1 VNIAVAD
8 LRIVN
13 GTVLTMAPGWE
24 LIADGVVCSREGLI
38 SYVGPADQAP
48 KPGDEQVIDASGCA
62 VLPGLVNAH
71 THLAMTL
78 FRGYADDMMLQEWL
92 EDWIWPAEMRLRPE
106 DVYWGSLLGACEML
120 HFGVTCFNDMY
131 HMPEQTVAAA
141 LDSGIRAC
149 PSGVLLGFLPDA
161 EQLLEEAIAFVRHL
175 QQQNHPRIHPML
187 APHALYTCPDEML
200 LKVGEGARDTGVPLH
215 IHLAETASEVQ
226 DSYDEYGESPVAHL
240 NTLGLL
246 DIPMLAAHCVHLSE
260 TDIALLA
267 EKQVGIAHCP
277 TSNMKLSSGFAPV
290 PELLEA
296 GAVVGLGTDGC
307 ASNNNLDMLEE
318 AHLAALLHKV
328 HSGDPTTIPAHT
340 ALVMATR
347 RSAQALGLGDIIGTL
362 EVGKRA
368 DIILVDMSSPH
379 LQPHR
384 DPISHLIYAA
394 HGSDVRTTIVE
405 GQIVMNEGEILTV
418 DEGEVIAHATECAA
432 HITGTA
438 G

>member
-1 VNIAVAD
+1 VAD

-13 GTVLTMAPGWE
+13 GTVLTMASDQEPIGDSVVCTQ
-24 LIADGVVCSREGLI
+24 DGVI
-38 SYVGPADQAP
+38 SYVGPAEQAP
-48 KPGDEQVIDASGCA
+48 EPGDEQVIDASGCV

-78 FRGYADDMMLQEWL
+78 LRGYADDMMLQEWL
-92 EDWIWPAEMRLRPE
+92 EDWIWPAESRLTAE

-120 HFGVTCFNDMY
+120 RAGVTCFNDMY
-131 HMPEQTVAAA
+131 HMPEQAVQAA
-141 LDSGIRAC
+141 LDSGIRVC
-149 PSGVLLGFLPDA
+149 PSGVLLGFLPNA
-161 EQLLEEAIAFVRHL
+161 EQLLEEAIAFVRQL
-175 QQQNHPRIHPML
+175 QQQGHPRIHPML
-187 APHALYTCPDEML
+187 APHAIYTCPDEML
-200 LKVGEGARDTGVPLH
+200 LKVGEGAVGTGLPIH

-226 DSYDEYGESPVAHL
+226 DSYDEHGESPIEHL

-246 DIPMLAAHCVHLSE
+246 DIPMLAAHCVYLSE
-260 TDIALLA
+260 ADIALLV

-277 TSNMKLSSGFAPV
+277 TSNMKLASGFAPV

-328 HSGDPTTIPAHT
+328 HSGDPTIVPAGT
-340 ALVMATR
+340 ALAMATR
-347 RSAQALGLGDIIGTL
+347 LSAQALGLGDIIGTL
-362 EVGKRA
+362 GEGKRA

-379 LQPHR
+379 LQPPG
-384 DPISHLIYAA
+384 DPVSHLIYAA
-394 HGSDVRTTIVE
+394 HGSDVNTTIVE
-405 GQIVMNEGEILTV
+405 GQIVMNDGEILTV
-418 DEGEVIAHATECAA
+418 DEAEVITHATQCSARVAA
-432 HITGTA
+432 PA

>member
-1 VNIAVAD
+1 MAD

-13 GTVLTMAPGWE
+13 GTVLTMAPDQQPICE
-24 LIADGVVCSREGLI
+24 GVVCSREGLV

-48 KPGDEQVIDASGCA
+48 EPDNEQVIDASGCV

-106 DVYWGSLLGACEML
+106 DVYWGSLLGACEL
-120 HFGVTCFNDMY
+120 LRAGVTCFNDMY
-131 HMPEQTVAAA
+131 HIPEQAVQAA

-149 PSGVLLGFLPDA
+149 PSGVLLGFLPNA
-161 EQLLEEAIAFVRHL
+161 EQLLEEAIAFVGQL
-175 QQQNHPRIHPML
+175 QRQGHPRIHPML

-200 LKVGEGARDTGVPLH
+200 LKVGEGAVEAGVPIH
-215 IHLAETASEVQ
+215 IHLCETASEVQ
-226 DSYDEYGESPVAHL
+226 DSYDEHGESPVGHL

-246 DIPMLAAHCVHLSE
+246 DIPMLAAHCVHLGE
-260 TDIALLA
+260 ADIALLA

-277 TSNMKLSSGFAPV
+277 TSNMKLASGFAPV

-296 GAVVGLGTDGC
+296 GALVGLGTDGC

-328 HSGDPTTIPAHT
+328 HSGDPTVVPART
-340 ALVMATR
+340 ALAMATR
-347 RSAQALGLGDIIGTL
+347 LSAQALGLGDIVGTL
-362 EVGKRA
+362 VEGKRA

-379 LQPHR
+379 LQPPR
-384 DPISHLIYAA
+384 DPVSHLIYAA
-394 HGSDVRTTIVE
+394 RGSDVKTTIVE
-405 GQIVMNEGEILTV
+405 GQVVMNDGEILTV
-418 DEGEVIAHATECAA
+418 DEAEVISRATQCATRVA
-432 HITGTA
+432 DTVG
-438 G
+438 

>member
-1 VNIAVAD
+1 VAD

-13 GTVLTMAPGWE
+13 GTVLTMAPDCE
-24 LIADGVVCSREGLI
+24 PVADGVVCSREGLI
-38 SYVGPADQAP
+38 SYAGPADQALA
-48 KPGDEQVIDASGCA
+48 PGDEQVIDASGCV

-78 FRGYADDMMLQEWL
+78 LRGYADDMMLQEWL
-92 EDWIWPAEMRLRPE
+92 EDWIWPAESRLRPE

-120 HFGVTCFNDMY
+120 RAGVTCFNDMY
-131 HMPEQTVAAA
+131 HMPEQAVQAA

-149 PSGVLLGFLPDA
+149 PSGVLLGFLPNA
-161 EQLLEEAIAFVRHL
+161 EQLLEGAIVFVDEL
-175 QQQNHPRIHPML
+175 QQQGHSRIHPML
-187 APHALYTCPDEML
+187 APHAIYTCPDEML
-200 LKVGEGARDTGVPLH
+200 LKVGEGAADTGLPIH
-215 IHLAETASEVQ
+215 IHLCETASEVQ
-226 DSYDEYGESPVAHL
+226 DSYDEHGESPIEHL

-260 TDIALLA
+260 ADIALLA

-277 TSNMKLSSGFAPV
+277 TSNMKLASGFAPV
-290 PELLEA
+290 PKLLEF
-296 GAVVGLGTDGC
+296 GALVGLGTDGC

-328 HSGDPTTIPAHT
+328 HSGDPTIIPAGT
-340 ALVMATR
+340 ALAMATR
-347 RSAQALGLGDIIGTL
+347 LSAQTLGLGDIIGTL

-379 LQPHR
+379 LQPPR
-384 DPISHLIYAA
+384 DPVSHLIYAA
-394 HGSDVRTTIVE
+394 HGSDVKTTIVE
-405 GQIVMNEGEILTV
+405 GQIVMNDGEILTV
-418 DEGEVIAHATECAA
+418 DEAEVITRATQCAA
-432 HITGTA
+432 RVANAA

>member
-1 VNIAVAD
+1 MAD

-13 GTVLTMAPGWE
+13 GTVLTMAPDCE
-24 LIADGVVCSREGLI
+24 PIADGVVCSREGLI

-48 KPGDEQVIDASGCA
+48 ELGGEQVIDASECV

-120 HFGVTCFNDMY
+120 RAGVTCFNDMY
-131 HMPEQTVAAA
+131 HMPKQAVAAA
-141 LDSGIRAC
+141 IDSGIRAC
-149 PSGVLLGFLPDA
+149 PSGVLLGFLPNA
-161 EQLLEEAIAFVRHL
+161 ERLLEEAVAFVHQL
-175 QQQNHPRIHPML
+175 QQQGHPRIHPML
-187 APHALYTCPDEML
+187 APHALYTCPDGML
-200 LKVGEGARDTGVPLH
+200 LKVGESAANLGVPIH
-215 IHLAETASEVQ
+215 IHLCETASEVQ
-226 DSYDEYGESPVAHL
+226 DSYDEHGASPIEHL
-240 NTLGLL
+240 NALGLL

-260 TDIALLA
+260 ADIALLA

-277 TSNMKLSSGFAPV
+277 TSNMKLASGFAPI

-296 GAVVGLGTDGC
+296 EAVVGLGTDGC

-328 HSGDPTTIPAHT
+328 HSGDPTVVPAGT
-340 ALVMATR
+340 ALAMATR
-347 RSAQALGLGDIIGTL
+347 MSAQALGLGDIVGTL

-368 DIILVDMSSPH
+368 DIVVVDMSGPH
-379 LQPHR
+379 LQPPR
-384 DPISHLIYAA
+384 DPVSHLIYAA

-405 GQIVMNEGEILTV
+405 GQIVMNDGEILTV
-418 DEGEVIAHATECAA
+418 DEAEVITRATECAVRVVD
-432 HITGTA
+432 TA

>member
-1 VNIAVAD
+1 VAD

-13 GTVLTMAPGWE
+13 GTVLTMAPDQE
-24 LIADGVVCSREGLI
+24 PIDEGVVCTHDGVI
-38 SYVGPADQAP
+38 SYTGPAAQAP
-48 KPGDEQVIDASGCA
+48 EPGDEQVIDASGCV

-120 HFGVTCFNDMY
+120 RFGVTCFNDMY
-131 HMPEQTVAAA
+131 HMPERTVAAA
-141 LDSGIRAC
+141 IDSGIRAC
-149 PSGVLLGFLPDA
+149 PSGVLLGFLPNA
-161 EQLLEEAIAFVRHL
+161 EQLLEEAIAFVDGL

-187 APHALYTCPDEML
+187 APHAIYTCPDEML
-200 LKVGEGARDTGVPLH
+200 LKVGEGARDTGVPIH
-215 IHLAETASEVQ
+215 IHLAETASEVK
-226 DSYDEYGESPVAHL
+226 DSYDEHGESPVQHL

-260 TDIALLA
+260 DDIALLA

-277 TSNMKLSSGFAPV
+277 TSNMKLASGFAPV

-318 AHLAALLHKV
+318 VHLTALLHKV
-328 HSGDPTTIPAHT
+328 HSGDPTTIPART
-340 ALVMATR
+340 ALAMATR
-347 RSAQALGLGDIIGTL
+347 LSAQALGLGNIIGTL
-362 EVGKRA
+362 EAGKRA
-368 DIILVDMSSPH
+368 DIILIDMSSPH
-379 LQPHR
+379 LQPPR
-384 DPISHLIYAA
+384 DPVSHLVYAA
-394 HGSDVRTTIVE
+394 HGSDVNTTIVE
-405 GQIVMNEGEILTV
+405 GQIVMNDGEILMV
-418 DEGEVIAHATECAA
+418 DEAEVIARATECAA
-432 HITGTA
+432 RVGNVA
-438 G
+438 D

>member
-1 VNIAVAD
+1 
-8 LRIVN
+8 
-13 GTVLTMAPGWE
+13 MAPDYE
-24 LIADGVVCSREGLI
+24 PIADGVVCSQGGLI
-38 SYVGPADQAP
+38 SYAGPADRAP
-48 KPGDEQVIDASGCA
+48 DQGDEQVIDASGCV

-92 EDWIWPAEMRLRPE
+92 EDWIWPAETRLRPE

-120 HFGVTCFNDMY
+120 RAGVTCFNDMY
-131 HMPEQTVAAA
+131 HMPEQAVAAA

-149 PSGVLLGFLPDA
+149 PSGVLLGFLPNA
-161 EQLLEEAIAFVRHL
+161 EQLLEEAVAFVRQL
-175 QQQNHPRIHPML
+175 QQQGHPRIHPML
-187 APHALYTCPDEML
+187 APHAIYTCPDEML
-200 LKVGEGARDTGVPLH
+200 LKVGEGARDIGVPIH

-260 TDIALLA
+260 ADIALLA

-277 TSNMKLSSGFAPV
+277 TSNMKLASGFAPV
-290 PELLEA
+290 SELLEA

-318 AHLAALLHKV
+318 AHLTALLHKV
-328 HSGDPTTIPAHT
+328 HSGDPTVVPAAT
-340 ALVMATR
+340 ALAMATR
-347 RSAQALGLGDIIGTL
+347 LSAQALGLGDIIGTL
-362 EVGKRA
+362 EAGKRA
-368 DIILVDMSSPH
+368 DIIIVDMSSPH
-379 LQPHR
+379 LQPPR
-384 DPISHLIYAA
+384 DPVSHLIYAA
-394 HGSDVRTTIVE
+394 HGSDVKTTIVE
-405 GQIVMNEGEILTV
+405 SQIVMSDGELLTV
-418 DEGEVIAHATECAA
+418 DEAEVIARATESAV
-432 HITGTA
+432 HVTDTA